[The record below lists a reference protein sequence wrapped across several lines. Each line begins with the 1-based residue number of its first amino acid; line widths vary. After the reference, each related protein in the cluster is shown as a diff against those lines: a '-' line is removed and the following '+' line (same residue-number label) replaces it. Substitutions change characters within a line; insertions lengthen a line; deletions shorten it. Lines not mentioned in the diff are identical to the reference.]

1 MTACVCVCIS
11 INGINDTMSLY
22 VWKKV
27 LLVYLSDFWLMTFF
41 LGMWEIYTWGDYMFY
56 EEFDDD
62 YEPLDAL

>member
-1 MTACVCVCIS
+1 M
-11 INGINDTMSLY
+11 NLY
-22 VWKKV
+22 EVELRNKNLFNWSQENSVLWKKV

-41 LGMWEIYTWGDYMFY
+41 LGMWEIYTWGDYMF

>member
-1 MTACVCVCIS
+1 MNLCEVELRNKNFFNWS
-11 INGINDTMSLY
+11 QENS

>member
-1 MTACVCVCIS
+1 MNLCEVELGNKNLFNWSQENSV
-11 INGINDTMSLY
+11 L
-22 VWKKV
+22 WKKV

-41 LGMWEIYTWGDYMFY
+41 LGMWEIYTWGDYML